1 MIGTCMV
8 YSLLSHLLFM
18 VSVVASFQDEDKN
31 IFVTEKQETTEE
43 VIEKLQETV
52 ALVDMLRERDDL
64 ERSLREVRDLEEILQ
79 EADDRAERLQEVLE
93 EELGKDVVDQL
104 IEVEDKESELRQA
117 VVITEMVTKRAVK
130 QLEEEQVDE
139 LEEDIKRVFL
149 KDLLP
154 EDEDVGAHQESRD
167 EVTENSLSNDD
178 LLRQVAYQIE
188 AEGKSEA
195 EDRTA
200 SLDLER
206 IAPAIVY
213 QRVEQVTKKTV
224 TIVEKPEVMFE
235 GDGKMQQRLEE
246 RVAFTERLQPVDPLK
261 ADTDVW
267 FMVFDSSL
275 YKAVF
280 KPGKDIIVYIS
291 LFRNANVAILHCEAL
306 LKLCLNC
313 YL

>member
-1 MIGTCMV
+1 MIGTCLV

-31 IFVTEKQETTEE
+31 IFVAEKQETTEE

-52 ALVDMLRERDDL
+52 ALVDMLRERDEL

-79 EADDRAERLQEVLE
+79 EADERAERLQEVLE
-93 EELGKDVVDQL
+93 EELGKEVVDQL
-104 IEVEDKESELRQA
+104 IEVEDKESVLRQA

-130 QLEEEQVDE
+130 QLEEAEVDE
-139 LEEDIKRVFL
+139 LEDDIKRVFL

-154 EDEDVGAHQESRD
+154 EDEDAGAHQESRD
-167 EVTENSLSNDD
+167 EVTENSLFNDD
-178 LLRQVAYQIE
+178 LRKVAYQIE
-188 AEGKSEA
+188 AERNSEV

-206 IAPAIVY
+206 MAPAIVY
-213 QRVEQVTKKTV
+213 QKVEQVTKKTV

-235 GDGKMQQRLEE
+235 GDGKVQQRLEE
-246 RVAFTERLQPVDPLK
+246 RVALTERLQPVDPLK

-267 FMVFDSSL
+267 FMFFDSSPS
-275 YKAVF
+275 KAVF
-280 KPGKDIIVYIS
+280 KPGKDIIIYTS
-291 LFRNANVAILHCEAL
+291 LF
-306 LKLCLNC
+306 
-313 YL
+313 

>member
-31 IFVTEKQETTEE
+31 IFVAEKQETTEE
-43 VIEKLQETV
+43 LIEKLQETV
-52 ALVDMLRERDDL
+52 ALVDMLRERDEL

-79 EADDRAERLQEVLE
+79 EVDERAERLQEVLE
-93 EELGKDVVDQL
+93 EELGKEVVDQL

-130 QLEEEQVDE
+130 QLEEEEVDE
-139 LEEDIKRVFL
+139 LEDDIKRVFL

-167 EVTENSLSNDD
+167 EVTESSLFNDD
-178 LLRQVAYQIE
+178 LRKVAYQIE
-188 AEGKSEA
+188 AERTSEV

-213 QRVEQVTKKTV
+213 QKVEQVTKKTV

-235 GDGKMQQRLEE
+235 GDGKVQQRLEE

-261 ADTDVW
+261 AGTDVW
-267 FMVFDSSL
+267 FIFFDSSL

-280 KPGKDIIVYIS
+280 KPGKDIMIYIS
-291 LFRNANVAILHCEAL
+291 LFLNANVAILHCETL